1 MYAIYVCTHQQV
13 LYQGME
19 EEWLQARQ
27 HLLLCHFHHEL
38 RSPAMAELIFQL
50 RDFQA
55 QKAVNLDK
63 VDQVETTS

>member
-1 MYAIYVCTHQQV
+1 MCAIYVCTHRRV
-13 LYQGME
+13 LYQGIE
-19 EEWLQARQ
+19 EEWQQARQ
-27 HLLLCHFHHEL
+27 HLLLAHFHHEI

-63 VDQVETTS
+63 VVQVETTS

>member
-1 MYAIYVCTHQQV
+1 MYAIYVCTHQRV

-19 EEWLQARQ
+19 EGWLQARQ
-27 HLLLCHFHHEL
+27 HLLLVHFHHEL
-38 RSPAMAELIFQL
+38 RSPAMAELMFQL

-63 VDQVETTS
+63 VDQVETAS